1 MKRWL
6 SFGSNIFSL
15 QADLLLHKKGI
26 LSTKSWSG
34 VGRSL
39 SKEKSETNYKPK
51 SDSCAAVTVS
61 KILSSPWD
69 RIVTIVANTKQNC
82 FINIYFQSL
91 RKMGFQ
97 VLSFLVCTTHSQS
110 KIVITIVLS
119 FSKCLFPKCLQKM
132 KITEDI
138 LHLTVFM
145 QSFKND
151 WFYSSLG
158 MTEIYPRLLTSHQW
172 ECYLIGSEMAK
183 LELDNVIYMVKQ
195 SYLIY
200 CNMFIETFFYKI
212 FIKVSVGCHIMW
224 FYSYIIHQ
232 IAFSNLLAVL
242 VHQKMEM

>member
-6 SFGSNIFSL
+6 SFVSNIFSL

-34 VGRSL
+34 VGWLL

-51 SDSCAAVTVS
+51 SDTCAAVTVS

-69 RIVTIVANTKQNC
+69 RIVTIVAIVANTKQNC

-110 KIVITIVLS
+110 NIVITIVLS
-119 FSKCLFPKCLQKM
+119 FSECLFPKCLQKM

-145 QSFKND
+145 QSFINY

-158 MTEIYPRLLTSHQW
+158 MTDIYPGLLTSHQW
-172 ECYLIGSEMAK
+172 ECYLIDSEMAK
-183 LELDNVIYMVKQ
+183 LELDNVIYTVKQ
-195 SYLIY
+195 SYFIY
-200 CNMFIETFFYKI
+200 CNMFIETFFTI
-212 FIKVSVGCHIMW
+212 FLSK
-224 FYSYIIHQ
+224 
-232 IAFSNLLAVL
+232 
-242 VHQKMEM
+242 